1 MAGNFSNRLKHYDM
15 KVGELTG
22 DSQMTNHQ
30 FSEASVIVTTPEKQT
45 DGHQLHQLGPTDY
58 R

>member
-1 MAGNFSNRLKHYDM
+1 MKALVQEMAGNFSNRLKHYDM

-22 DSQMTNHQ
+22 DSQMT
-30 FSEASVIVTTPEKQT
+30 VIVTTPEKQT